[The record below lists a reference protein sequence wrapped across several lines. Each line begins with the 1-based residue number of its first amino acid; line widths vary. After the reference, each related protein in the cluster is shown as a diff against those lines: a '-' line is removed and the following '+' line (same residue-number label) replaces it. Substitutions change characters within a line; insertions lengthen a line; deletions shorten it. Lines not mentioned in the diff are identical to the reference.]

1 MGLHFV
7 VCIKSVILEPPEGDI
22 VRSEELLQ
30 LNPYD
35 RPAVEAALR
44 LREVRG
50 GTVTT
55 LSMGPEAGN
64 AALAETLAMGADRGI
79 LLCDR
84 AFKGSDT
91 LATSTILAAGI
102 RRLAPFDLILFGTRT
117 ADSDTGQVGP
127 QTAVSLDIP
136 MVTGVHSMEFM
147 GADLQVERRMD
158 EFIGKYLVTLPAA
171 LSVSLRSFVPGDIGL
186 EAIEAAFEKKALET
200 WNIRDLGLSPEMT
213 GDAGSPTRVISM
225 TKVKKDRTCE
235 LLQGAPAEQVN
246 ALVARLKE
254 SGML

>member
-1 MGLHFV
+1 MSFNLI
-7 VCIKSVILEPPEGDI
+7 VCIKSVIMQPPDGDVI
-22 VRSEELLQ
+22 RSEDLLQ

-35 RPAVEAALR
+35 RPAVEAAFR

-55 LSMGPEAGN
+55 LSMGPEAAN
-64 AALAETLAMGADRGI
+64 AALAETLAMGADRGV
-79 LLCDR
+79 LLSDP

-91 LATSTILAAGI
+91 LATSTILSAGI
-102 RRLAPFDLILFGTRT
+102 RRLAPFDLVLFGTRT

-127 QTAVSLDIP
+127 QTAVALGIP
-136 MVTGVHSMEFM
+136 MITGVDSMELM
-147 GADLQVERRMD
+147 GEDLHVERRMD
-158 EFIGKYLVTLPAA
+158 GFIEEYRVSFPAA
-171 LSVSLRSFVPGDIGL
+171 LSISLRSFEPADIGL
-186 EAIEAAFEKKALET
+186 DAIEAAFEKKALET
-200 WNIRDLGLSPEMT
+200 WTIDDLGLSPEET

-225 TKVKKDRTCE
+225 TKVKKGRTCE
-235 LLQGAPAEQVN
+235 LLQGTPAEQAD

>member
-7 VCIKSVILEPPEGDI
+7 VCIKSVIMKLPEGDI
-22 VRSEELLQ
+22 VRSEDLLE

-35 RPAVEAALR
+35 RPAVEAAFR
-44 LREVRG
+44 LREIRG

-55 LSMGPEAGN
+55 LSMGPEAANG
-64 AALAETLAMGADRGI
+64 ALEETLAMGADRGV
-79 LLCDR
+79 LLADP

-91 LATSTILAAGI
+91 LATSTILSAAI
-102 RRLAPFDLILFGTRT
+102 QKLAPFDLVLFGTRS

-127 QTAVSLDIP
+127 QTAAALGIPLVS
-136 MVTGVHSMEFM
+136 GVHSLEFA
-147 GADLQVERRMD
+147 GDDLHLERRMD
-158 EFIGKYLVTLPAA
+158 GFIEKYRVSLPAA
-171 LSVSLRSFVPGDIGL
+171 LSISLRSFEPKDIGL
-186 EAIEAAFEKKALET
+186 AAIEAAFEKNALET
-200 WNIRDLGLSPEMT
+200 WTLKDLGLSPEMT

-225 TKVKKDRTCE
+225 TKVKKGRTCE
-235 LLQGAPAEQVN
+235 LLKGAPAEQAD